1 MSEVECPGLPA
12 SWFNAWLAAVGTTVL
27 VPQMRLSWT
36 DGPASCAVLSLDAGT
51 DLFDALGTAWPDAG
65 RISAMPIAR
74 RWRDTP
80 NLKRKPALVAFQER
94 ARAGRGQ
101 ADVWTLSSTVTDL
114 YVTDKDA
121 FKATVSHSR
130 LDPPVPRGLTIHDR
144 LMALAE
150 LAGDATDLLRETFA
164 GRGIRSNS
172 NGLGFDI
179 TRLTAQGDNS
189 SNRVDVAVEVLA
201 FFGMALFP
209 VRGAGVIQGV
219 SGAREAL
226 DSRVRCWHQRDDG
239 RTRQMFWP
247 AWSSPIHRP
256 GIDAL
261 LDAWQPR
268 IKSTWSSLSIH
279 AGWRSVEYKGR
290 GQNDSTKGIG
300 SEAL

>member
-12 SWFNAWLAAVGTTVL
+12 SWFNAWLAAVGATVL

-36 DGPASCAVLSLDAGT
+36 DGPDSCAVLSLDAST
-51 DLFDALGTAWPDAG
+51 DPSDALGAAWPDAD

-74 RWRDTP
+74 HWRGTP
-80 NLKRKPALVAFQER
+80 DLKRKPALAAFRER
-94 ARAGRGQ
+94 VRAGRGLPD
-101 ADVWTLSSTVTDL
+101 AWTLSSTVTDL
-114 YVTDKDA
+114 YVTDKDPD
-121 FKATVSHSR
+121 KAKVSHSR

-144 LMALAE
+144 LVALAE
-150 LAGDATDLLRETFA
+150 SVDDATDLLRETLA
-164 GRGIRSNS
+164 GRGIRSNL

-201 FFGMALFP
+201 FFGLALLP
-209 VRGAGVIQGV
+209 VRGSGVVQGV

-226 DSRVRCWHQRDDG
+226 DSRVRCWHQRDDS
-239 RTRQMFWP
+239 RTRQMYWP
-247 AWSSPIHRP
+247 AWSSPIRRP

-268 IKSTWSSLSIH
+268 IKSTWSSLSVH

>member
-1 MSEVECPGLPA
+1 MSELECPGLPA

-51 DLFDALGTAWPDAG
+51 DPSDALGAAWPDAD

-74 RWRDTP
+74 HWRGAPD
-80 NLKRKPALVAFQER
+80 LKRKPALIAFQER
-94 ARAGRGQ
+94 VRAGRGQ
-101 ADVWTLSSTVTDL
+101 ADAWTLSSTVTDL
-114 YVTDKDA
+114 HVSDKDPS
-121 FKATVSHSR
+121 KATVSHSK

-144 LMALAE
+144 LVALADLIE
-150 LAGDATDLLRETFA
+150 DATDLLRETFA
-164 GRGIRSNS
+164 GRSIRSTS
-172 NGLGFDI
+172 NGLGFDV

-189 SNRVDVAVEVLA
+189 NNRVDVAVEVLA
-201 FFGMALFP
+201 FFGLALFP
-209 VRGAGVIQGV
+209 VRGSGVVQGV

-226 DSRVRCWHQRDDG
+226 DLRVRCWHQHDDG
-239 RTRQMFWP
+239 RTRQMYWP
-247 AWSSPIHRP
+247 AWSSPIRRP

-268 IKSTWSSLSIH
+268 TKPTWPSLSVH
-279 AGWRSVEYKGR
+279 AGWRSVEYRGR